1 MELLYVLSH
10 VNYEHKI
17 KQNHFKATVSS
28 VNYKPYNRS
37 MLCVT
42 NVWWHSTQL
51 AKSLGKCGWQLR
63 GTSVT
68 APPWHIHCKYHYLI
82 ISLLS
87 SRTGCPPQN
96 SSQSSLPESN
106 HQLLTSTKYHGNLWR
121 IPATKFFGVLK
132 IATDS
137 IETNISLY

>member
-10 VNYEHKI
+10 VNYEYKI
-17 KQNHFKATVSS
+17 TQNHFKATVSS

-63 GTSVT
+63 GTSIT

-87 SRTGCPPQN
+87 SRTGCP
-96 SSQSSLPESN
+96 
-106 HQLLTSTKYHGNLWR
+106 
-121 IPATKFFGVLK
+121 LK
-132 IATDS
+132 ILHRAAFQRAIINCLQALSTTAVTA
-137 IETNISLY
+137 ESLQPNSLESWK